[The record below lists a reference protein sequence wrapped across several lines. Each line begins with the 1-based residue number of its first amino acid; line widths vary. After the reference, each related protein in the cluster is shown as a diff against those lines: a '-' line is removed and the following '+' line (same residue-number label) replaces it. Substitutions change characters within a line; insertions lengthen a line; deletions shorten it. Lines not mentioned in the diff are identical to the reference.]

1 MTDYERAVVM
11 AHTGYTMLTGE
22 KLKYFYEYVAEI
34 LGRKIYTHELA
45 NKHIQEEIQE
55 KSKVD
60 FILLCQDTLEELL
73 FAICKENKLNDS
85 INLCQ
90 DTLEDDE

>member
-11 AHTGYTMLTGE
+11 AHTGYTMLTGD

-45 NKHIQEEIQE
+45 DKHIQEEIHE

-60 FILLCQDTLEELL
+60 FILLCQDTLE
-73 FAICKENKLNDS
+73 
-85 INLCQ
+85 
-90 DTLEDDE
+90 DDE

>member
-34 LGRKIYTHELA
+34 LGHKIYTHELA
-45 NKHIQEEIQE
+45 DKHIQEEIQE

-60 FILLCQDTLEELL
+60 FILLCQDTLE
-73 FAICKENKLNDS
+73 
-85 INLCQ
+85 
-90 DTLEDDE
+90 DDE